1 MKDKPISICIPVYNK
16 MQYLRRCLESI
27 AKQKNDDYEIL
38 FVDDCS
44 TDGSRELLEKLA
56 ESTDKVRLIKNIENQ
71 GLSANRNI
79 LIENA
84 SGKYI
89 IFLDPDDTIND
100 ELLEI
105 LTQYVNNNNDID
117 MIRYQINLLNEK
129 EGKNLERFNFETNE
143 RVMTGQE
150 AMKYFS
156 SDANKKYA
164 LACSFCMRRQLLK
177 EHGIQYPK
185 DLRLHE
191 DIATLPII
199 IANAKSIQI
208 IDYKGYNYF
217 RNDDSLTRSI
227 DSEKDLFKYIDKA
240 ISNQHQFLKAVDIAK
255 NGVINSPI
263 SSDTKKVFIQDMLTR
278 VNLYNNNLIEKI
290 EESKNRMYGD

>member
-1 MKDKPISICIPVYNK
+1 
-16 MQYLRRCLESI
+16 
-27 AKQKNDDYEIL
+27 
-38 FVDDCS
+38 
-44 TDGSRELLEKLA
+44 
-56 ESTDKVRLIKNIENQ
+56 
-71 GLSANRNI
+71 
-79 LIENA
+79 
-84 SGKYI
+84 
-89 IFLDPDDTIND
+89 
-100 ELLEI
+100 
-105 LTQYVNNNNDID
+105 

-164 LACSFCMRRQLLK
+164 LACSFCMRRQFLK

-240 ISNQHQFLKAVDIAK
+240 ISNQHQFLRAVDIAK

-263 SSDTKKVFIQDMLTR
+263 SSDAKKVFIQDMLTR
-278 VNLYNNNLIEKI
+278 VNLYNNNLIGKI